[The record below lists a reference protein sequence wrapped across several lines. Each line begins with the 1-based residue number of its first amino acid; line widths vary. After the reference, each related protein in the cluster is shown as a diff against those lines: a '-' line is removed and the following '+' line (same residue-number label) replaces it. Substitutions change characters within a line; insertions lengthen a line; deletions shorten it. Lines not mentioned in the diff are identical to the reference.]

1 MYRLLLFFIVFMT
14 MAGLH
19 TPLRAQKSPNFA
31 SIQAPEFQFEP
42 SRSHDFDTVPQS
54 EWISHDF
61 WFINIG
67 GQPLRITKVRGSC
80 YCTKAEF
87 PTAPIQPG
95 ERGYIRVFYDTR
107 SKIGQFRAAVSI
119 ISNALGTDTEHL
131 FVEGNI
137 ISPISVSPMPDEK

>member
-1 MYRLLLFFIVFMT
+1 MYRLLLFFIVFMAMT
-14 MAGLH
+14 GLN
-19 TPLRAQKSPNFA
+19 TPLVAQKSPNFVP
-31 SIQAPEFQFEP
+31 IQAPEFQFEP
-42 SRSHDFDTVPQS
+42 SRAHDFGTVPQS
-54 EWISHDF
+54 DWISHDF
-61 WFINIG
+61 LFSNIG

-107 SKIGQFRAAVSI
+107 SKTGQFRAAVSI
-119 ISNALGTDTEHL
+119 ISNAFGADTEHL

-137 ISPISVSPMPDEK
+137 IRFAYAR